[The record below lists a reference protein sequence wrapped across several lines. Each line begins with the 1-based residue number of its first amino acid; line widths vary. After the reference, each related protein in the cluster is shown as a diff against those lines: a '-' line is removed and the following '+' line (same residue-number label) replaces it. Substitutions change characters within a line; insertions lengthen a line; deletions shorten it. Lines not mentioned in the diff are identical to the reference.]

1 VIGFAQHRQNR
12 SDALEAQNQILLY
25 EQPTAVTSLAYE
37 IASQI
42 RHARS
47 QLLSARDTKQMNDR
61 LATVLLCSSAAS
73 FLAIAVAT
81 GDQQFINLCRLLV
94 HS

>member
-1 VIGFAQHRQNR
+1 MIGFAQYRRNR
-12 SDALEAQNQILLY
+12 SDALEAQDQILLD
-25 EQPTAVTSLAYE
+25 EQSATVTLLAYE
-37 IASQI
+37 IASHI

-47 QLLSARDTKQMNDR
+47 QLLSARDAKQMNDR
-61 LATVLLCSSAAS
+61 LATVLLCSSVAS

>member
-1 VIGFAQHRQNR
+1 MIDFAQHRRNR
-12 SDALEAQNQILLY
+12 SDALETQDQILLS
-25 EQPTAVTSLAYE
+25 EQSATVTSLAYE
-37 IASQI
+37 IGSQI

-47 QLLSARDTKQMNDR
+47 QLLSACDTKQMNDR
-61 LATVLLCSSAAS
+61 LATVLLGSSAAS

>member
-1 VIGFAQHRQNR
+1 MIGFAQHRQNR
-12 SDALEAQNQILLY
+12 SDALEAQDQILLD
-25 EQPTAVTSLAYE
+25 EQSAAVTSLAYE

-47 QLLSARDTKQMNDR
+47 QLLSARDAKQMNDR
-61 LATVLLCSSAAS
+61 LATVLLGSSAAS

>member
-1 VIGFAQHRQNR
+1 MIGFAQHRSHC
-12 SDALEAQNQILLY
+12 SDALEVQDQILLD
-25 EQPTAVTSLAYE
+25 EQSAAVTSLAYE
-37 IASQI
+37 IATQI

-47 QLLSARDTKQMNDR
+47 QLLSARDAKQMNDR

>member
-1 VIGFAQHRQNR
+1 MRFEEYRT
-12 SDALEAQNQILLY
+12 SLE
-25 EQPTAVTSLAYE
+25 EQSSSVTTLAYE

-42 RHARS
+42 RHARA
-47 QLLSARDTKQMNDR
+47 QLLSARDGKQQADR
-61 LATVLLCSSAAS
+61 MATVLLSTSAAS

-81 GDQQFINLCRLLV
+81 DDPQILNLCRLLV

>member
-1 VIGFAQHRQNR
+1 MIGFAEHRLHL
-12 SDALEAQNQILLY
+12 SDALEAQGQILLN
-25 EQPTAVTSLAYE
+25 EQSATVTSLAYE

-47 QLLSARDTKQMNDR
+47 QLLSARDTKQMNER
-61 LATVLLCSSAAS
+61 LATVLLGSSAAS

-81 GDQQFINLCRLLV
+81 GDQQFINLCRLLM

>member
-1 VIGFAQHRQNR
+1 MIGFAQHRQNR

-47 QLLSARDTKQMNDR
+47 ELLSARDTKQMNDR

>member
-1 VIGFAQHRQNR
+1 MIGFAEHRQNR

-61 LATVLLCSSAAS
+61 LATVLLGSSAAS

>member
-1 VIGFAQHRQNR
+1 MIDFAQHRRNR
-12 SDALEAQNQILLY
+12 SDALEAQDQILLD
-25 EQPTAVTSLAYE
+25 QQSATVTSLAYE

-47 QLLSARDTKQMNDR
+47 QLLSARDAKQMNDL
-61 LATVLLCSSAAS
+61 LATVLLGSSAAS

>member
-1 VIGFAQHRQNR
+1 MIGFAQYRRNR
-12 SDALEAQNQILLY
+12 SDALEAQDQILLD
-25 EQPTAVTSLAYE
+25 EQSAAVTSLAYE

-61 LATVLLCSSAAS
+61 LATVLLCSSVAS

>member
-1 VIGFAQHRQNR
+1 MIGFAQHRQNR

>member
-1 VIGFAQHRQNR
+1 MIGFAQHRQNR
-12 SDALEAQNQILLY
+12 SDAPEVQNQILLD
-25 EQPTAVTSLAYE
+25 EQSAAVTSLAYE

-47 QLLSARDTKQMNDR
+47 QLLSARDAKQMNDR
-61 LATVLLCSSAAS
+61 LATVLLGSSAAS

>member
-1 VIGFAQHRQNR
+1 MIGFTKHRQNR

-25 EQPTAVTSLAYE
+25 EQPAAVTSLAYE

-47 QLLSARDTKQMNDR
+47 QLLSARDAKQMNDR

>member
-1 VIGFAQHRQNR
+1 MIGFAQHRQNR
-12 SDALEAQNQILLY
+12 SDALEAQNQILLD
-25 EQPTAVTSLAYE
+25 EQSAAVTSLAYE

-47 QLLSARDTKQMNDR
+47 QLLSARDAKQMNDR

>member
-1 VIGFAQHRQNR
+1 MIGFAQHRQNR

-25 EQPTAVTSLAYE
+25 EQPAAVTSLAYE

-61 LATVLLCSSAAS
+61 LATVLLGSSAAS

>member
-1 VIGFAQHRQNR
+1 MIGFAQYRRNR
-12 SDALEAQNQILLY
+12 SDALEAQDQILLY

-47 QLLSARDTKQMNDR
+47 QLLSARDAKQMNDR
-61 LATVLLCSSAAS
+61 LATVLLCSSVAS

>member
-1 VIGFAQHRQNR
+1 MIGFAQHRKNR
-12 SDALEAQNQILLY
+12 SDAIESQDQILLD
-25 EQPTAVTSLAYE
+25 EQSAAVTSLAYE

-47 QLLSARDTKQMNDR
+47 QLLSAPDAKQMNDR

-73 FLAIAVAT
+73 FLTIAVAT

>member
-1 VIGFAQHRQNR
+1 MIGFAEHRQNR
-12 SDALEAQNQILLY
+12 SDALEAQNQILLD
-25 EQPTAVTSLAYE
+25 EQSAAVTSLAYE

-47 QLLSARDTKQMNDR
+47 QLLSARDAKQMNDR

>member
-1 VIGFAQHRQNR
+1 VIGFAQHRSHC
-12 SDALEAQNQILLY
+12 SDALEAQNQILLN
-25 EQPTAVTSLAYE
+25 EQSAAVTSLAYE

-47 QLLSARDTKQMNDR
+47 QLLSARDAKQMNDR

>member
-1 VIGFAQHRQNR
+1 MIGFAQHRQNR

-61 LATVLLCSSAAS
+61 LATVLLGSSAAS

>member
-12 SDALEAQNQILLY
+12 SDALEAQNQILLD
-25 EQPTAVTSLAYE
+25 EQSAAVTSLAYE
-37 IASQI
+37 IATQI

-47 QLLSARDTKQMNDR
+47 QLLSARDATQMNDR
-61 LATVLLCSSAAS
+61 LATVLLGSSAAS

>member
-61 LATVLLCSSAAS
+61 LATVLLGSSAAS

>member
-1 VIGFAQHRQNR
+1 MIGFAQYRRNR
-12 SDALEAQNQILLY
+12 SDALEAQDQILLD
-25 EQPTAVTSLAYE
+25 EQSATVTSLAYE

-61 LATVLLCSSAAS
+61 LATVLLCSSVAS

>member
-1 VIGFAQHRQNR
+1 MGFAQHRGNR
-12 SDALEAQNQILLY
+12 SDALEEQDQILLD
-25 EQPTAVTSLAYE
+25 EQSAAVTSLAYE
-37 IASQI
+37 IGSQI

-47 QLLSARDTKQMNDR
+47 QLLSARDAKQMNDR

>member
-1 VIGFAQHRQNR
+1 MIGFAQHRQNR

-25 EQPTAVTSLAYE
+25 EQPAAVTSLAYE
-37 IASQI
+37 IASHI

-47 QLLSARDTKQMNDR
+47 QLLSARDAKQMNDR
-61 LATVLLCSSAAS
+61 LATVLLCSSVAS